1 MIDYKKAGIKAFYK
15 NRFDEAKSYFSLAY
29 EAKSDKKLL
38 FLIML
43 CSLAKQKQDE
53 AMILFEIFIAKDK
66 MGIKSDEMDEIL
78 SILESKI
85 DEFDEEFEAQN
96 AISYDDFMKAVGQS
110 GSFKKTFENI
120 MFSTR
125 VLINSR
131 EDFLDFVENLI
142 KNDFLEMGL
151 TYLESA
157 ALLFKGDERINALIG
172 EIRQRS
178 ENLR

>member
-1 MIDYKKAGIKAFYK
+1 
-15 NRFDEAKSYFSLAY
+15 
-29 EAKSDKKLL
+29 
-38 FLIML
+38 
-43 CSLAKQKQDE
+43 
-53 AMILFEIFIAKDK
+53 

>member
-29 EAKSDKKLL
+29 EVKSDKKLL

-131 EDFLDFVENLI
+131 EDLI